1 MDKHVSGKLIKY
13 EKGKGT
19 ENIPREL
26 LQDENL
32 SYEAIGLLC
41 QLQSYP
47 SDWDL
52 FKTEL
57 YKRNHKNKR
66 TSVERI
72 WDELVENGYI
82 VQYRIRDGKAYCY
95 QYLFSVNKFT
105 EENLKEIGAVM
116 SDAGYSFYLN
126 DKQRDK
132 INGTDNGEKW
142 GVENQQSNENADATG
157 FEKNGMLILNSSKPT
172 PIIKRTIKDFDDDED
187 IIKLK
192 AFAEV
197 PELKMVLRLL
207 VDSKVSLHDS
217 VKIAEELSIDRSL
230 LNPEMIVEQLKW
242 CSYKAKHEGISDFAK
257 YYINGLRTKIANSGV
272 SPKNSGDEFI
282 TDFAVKILGGMA
294 GLDMEVPMFNWL
306 D

>member
-57 YKRNHKNKR
+57 YKRNPKNKR

-116 SDAGYSFYLN
+116 SDAGYSLYLN
-126 DKQRDK
+126 DKQRDR
-132 INGTDNGEKW
+132 INGTGNGEKW
-142 GVENQQSNENADATG
+142 DVENQQSNENVDTTG
-157 FEKNGMLILNSSKPT
+157 FEKNGMLILNSPKPT
-172 PIIKRTIKDFDDDED
+172 PIIKRTIKDFDDEED

-272 SPKNSGDEFI
+272 SQKNSGDEFI
-282 TDFAVKILGGMA
+282 TDFAVKILGGMG